1 MLKVSGSYWQVHAGE
16 YKQKGA
22 SKFEKELVRLDIRH
36 ILARANHPQTNGKL
50 ERFHGE
56 IERYL
61 HESKEESVHR
71 TTGEPHDGHVGE
83 PFHILPR
90 MGAIDR
96 FMDCH
101 NHDLAHRSLGWER
114 HETPAQ
120 AFSRKMPS
128 AGESVI
134 DWQTGEEYHAK

>member
-71 TTGEPHDGHVGE
+71 TTGD
-83 PFHILPR
+83 R
-90 MGAIDR
+90 MTAMWASR
-96 FMDCH
+96 FTYCQ
-101 NHDLAHRSLGWER
+101 GWV
-114 HETPAQ
+114 P
-120 AFSRKMPS
+120 
-128 AGESVI
+128 
-134 DWQTGEEYHAK
+134 